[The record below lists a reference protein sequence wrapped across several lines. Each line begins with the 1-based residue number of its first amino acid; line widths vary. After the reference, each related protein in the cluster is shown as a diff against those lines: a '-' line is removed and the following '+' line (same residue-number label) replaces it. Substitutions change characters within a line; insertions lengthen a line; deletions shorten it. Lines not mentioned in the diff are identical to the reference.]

1 MRNYLL
7 IKTWAL
13 ISTILFIISLFCLAS
28 AIQTINTFEH
38 PEPQYYTETED
49 CVLVTLSSGKC
60 FTLDFRKTAVEVK
73 RCASVSRHDALMLIS
88 FIKGYAKKNSIP
100 ISRATVELIGE
111 CRLHTMLS
119 SIGYKAEQTDNADL
133 DYTQDRRWYVNSI
146 AKMIGVMGM

>member
-1 MRNYLL
+1 MRNYRL

-13 ISTILFIISLFCLAS
+13 ISTILFIIALFCLAS

-38 PEPQYYTETED
+38 PEPQYYTETEGY
-49 CVLVTLSSGKC
+49 VLVTLSSGKY
-60 FTLDFRKTAVEVK
+60 FTLDFGKTAVEVK
-73 RCASVSRHDALMLIS
+73 QCASVSRHDALMLIS
-88 FIKGYAKKNSIP
+88 FIKGYAQRHNIL

-133 DYTQDRRWYVNSI
+133 DYTHDRRWYVNAI
-146 AKMIGVMGM
+146 ANVIGIIGI